1 MSAVFDHPVTARLI
15 AEPPATRELSAV
27 LRYDD
32 ADPLAVRIVFPAD
45 ASLDGAEVAWAFA
58 RELLDAGL
66 HGPAGE
72 GDVHVW
78 PRDGSRTVIELLS
91 KEGVAVVEFDSGDL
105 RSFLLRSY
113 DAVAAGQEHG
123 ETDVEMGL
131 AALLRGV

>member
-1 MSAVFDHPVTARLI
+1 VQARLI
-15 AEPPATRELSAV
+15 ADPHTTRELSAA

-32 ADPLAVRIVFPAD
+32 ADPLAVRLVFPAE

-91 KEGVAVVEFDSGDL
+91 EEGVAVVEFDSADL
-105 RSFLLRSY
+105 RCFLLRTY
-113 DAVAAGQEHG
+113 DVVAAGQEHG
-123 ETDVEMGL
+123 DADVETGL

>member
-1 MSAVFDHPVTARLI
+1 MSAVFDHTVQARLI
-15 AEPPATRELSAV
+15 AEPHTTRELSAA

-58 RELLDAGL
+58 RELLDDGL

-78 PRDGSRTVIELLS
+78 PRDGSHTVIELLS
-91 KEGVAVVEFDSGDL
+91 EEGVAVVEFDSADL
-105 RSFLLRSY
+105 RRFLLRTY
-113 DAVAAGQEHG
+113 DVVAAGQEHG
-123 ETDVEMGL
+123 DADVETGL

>member
-1 MSAVFDHPVTARLI
+1 MSAVFDHTVQARLI
-15 AEPPATRELSAV
+15 AGPHTTRELSPV

-45 ASLDGAEVAWAFA
+45 VSLDGAEVAWTFA

-91 KEGVAVVEFDSGDL
+91 REGVAVVEFDSADL
-105 RSFLLRSY
+105 RCFLLSSY
-113 DAVAAGQEHG
+113 DVVAAGQEHG
-123 ETDVEMGL
+123 ETDVERGL
-131 AALLRGV
+131 AALLRG

>member
-1 MSAVFDHPVTARLI
+1 MSAVFDQTVHARLI
-15 AEPPATRELSAV
+15 TEPHTTRSIDAA
-27 LRYDD
+27 LRYDET
-32 ADPLAVRIVFPAD
+32 DPLAVHIVFPAE
-45 ASLDGAEVAWAFA
+45 ASLDGGEVAWAFA
-58 RELLDAGL
+58 RDLLDAGL

-91 KEGVAVVEFDSGDL
+91 QEGVAVVEFDSADL
-105 RSFLLRSY
+105 RCFLLRSY

-123 ETDVEMGL
+123 ETDVELGL

>member
-1 MSAVFDHPVTARLI
+1 MSAAFDHPVTARLI
-15 AEPPATRELSAV
+15 AEPPVTRELSAA
-27 LRYDD
+27 LRYDET
-32 ADPLAVRIVFPAD
+32 DPLAVHIVFPAD
-45 ASLDGAEVAWAFA
+45 ASLDGEEVAWAFA

-66 HGPAGE
+66 HRPAGE

-91 KEGVAVVEFDSGDL
+91 QQGVAVVEFDSADL

-123 ETDVEMGL
+123 ETDVETAL